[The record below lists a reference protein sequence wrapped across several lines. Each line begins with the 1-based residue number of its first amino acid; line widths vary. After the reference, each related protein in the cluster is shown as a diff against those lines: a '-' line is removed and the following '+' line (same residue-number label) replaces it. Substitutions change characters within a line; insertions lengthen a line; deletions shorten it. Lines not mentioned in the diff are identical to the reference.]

1 MADEGK
7 PEDPRRSPR
16 FDVEDL
22 DGRLAFNLGAEVVN
36 ISPAGMCVRTTS
48 PLVVHRSYDISLSQA
63 GEQVRLKGTVR
74 WCTLRSTR
82 RTQSNEI
89 EPLYEAGVAFDGL
102 LTDAAVPLLDFLR
115 NNVVLNLSEEDS
127 VGNRLFGRF
136 EVRDSEVELT
146 DRDTFEVRR
155 LSLSGMLARSPSYL
169 PRHTR
174 CVLQFE
180 LDGKLFRTHAR
191 IVHSSQVDDQ
201 EEPVFDMGIEFLETP
216 AESFEVLQ
224 TFIRDRF
231 GS

>member
-1 MADEGK
+1 MSDEDK
-7 PEDPRRSPR
+7 SQDPRRNPR
-16 FDVEDL
+16 FDVENL

-82 RTQSNEI
+82 RTQSNEV

-115 NNVVLNLSEEDS
+115 NNVVLNLSEEDAI
-127 VGNRLFGRF
+127 GNRLFGRF

-146 DRDTFEVRR
+146 DRDDFEIRR
-155 LSLSGMLARSPSYL
+155 LSLSGMLARSASHL

-174 CVLQFE
+174 CTLQFE
-180 LDGKLFRTHAR
+180 LDGAIFRSKAR
-191 IVHSSQVDDQ
+191 VVHSSQVDD
-201 EEPVFDMGIEFLETP
+201 EEETVYDMGVEFLETP
-216 AESFEVLQ
+216 AESVATLRR
-224 TFIRDRF
+224 FIRERF
-231 GS
+231 GE

>member
-7 PEDPRRSPR
+7 PQDPRRNPR
-16 FDVEDL
+16 FDVENL

-48 PLVVHRSYDISLSQA
+48 PLVVHRSYDISLSQS
-63 GEQVRLKGTVR
+63 GEQIRLKGTVR

-102 LTDAAVPLLDFLR
+102 LTEAAVPLLDFLR

-146 DRDTFEVRR
+146 DRDSFEIRR

-174 CVLQFE
+174 CKLQFDV
-180 LDGKLFRTHAR
+180 DGGTFRSNAR

-201 EEPVFDMGIEFLETP
+201 EEPVFDMGVEFLEMTT
-216 AESFEVLQ
+216 EGLELLRN
-224 TFIRDRF
+224 FIRERF
-231 GS
+231 GG